1 MVEFVPVAEVKKPTF
16 FLMQMLSCVK
26 FDRTTML
33 QLSEIAAH
41 LNKSVTELKD
51 SANNFQVK

>member
-1 MVEFVPVAEVKKPTF
+1 MPVAEVKKPIF